1 LRLRTVDRGNAHL
14 RWAHHLVHFGERK
27 RKRGD
32 GPRWSGSCEGIS
44 RVGAIERWPGGGLLL
59 RLLQGSGSES
69 RLGGMQRCSRRC
81 LSNRVAL
88 SDGGCLMLMGW
99 RQLKLRQRQTSC
111 REMYHLRN
119 PLLPKPSSHRW
130 SCRHRCRL
138 RLPMSCPSWSS
149 TPALSSER
157 TLVVIL
163 PIRASLSVLSGVK
176 WKDEGI
182 VESEA
187 KLVVARVQGLR
198 CERSLIDDGDDLL
211 MRVRVGSRSREH
223 GERRDWR
230 IAR

>member
-1 LRLRTVDRGNAHL
+1 
-14 RWAHHLVHFGERK
+14 
-27 RKRGD
+27 
-32 GPRWSGSCEGIS
+32 
-44 RVGAIERWPGGGLLL
+44 
-59 RLLQGSGSES
+59 
-69 RLGGMQRCSRRC
+69 
-81 LSNRVAL
+81 
-88 SDGGCLMLMGW
+88 
-99 RQLKLRQRQTSC
+99 
-111 REMYHLRN
+111 
-119 PLLPKPSSHRW
+119 
-130 SCRHRCRL
+130 
-138 RLPMSCPSWSS
+138 
-149 TPALSSER
+149 
-157 TLVVIL
+157 VIL